1 MKIRGIK
8 KVGHNRYEVR
18 VRVTD
23 PRTNRPR
30 EVRPIMECKSVRDAV
45 ARQIELRDELKAKLA
60 GEAAPGRQRLR
71 DFVPAWLDGRLAAGK
86 LKPSSA
92 TKIALVWD
100 LHIEPAP
107 IADLFIDAIGPGDVE
122 RWLAALRKKRSLHG
136 SKGLSSGTV
145 LGYYLV
151 LRAILTVACSRA
163 RVPNPCDG
171 VETPAATRRRDN
183 FLTADELRTVLAQV
197 ERLAPGWYAAVL
209 LDAVTGLRWGELSA
223 LRWSDIDE
231 AAGVVRVERGN
242 FRGRVMESTKTDVV
256 KLVPLVPEVADA
268 LRAHRR
274 RLVAEQHPGVASG
287 LVFPSRT
294 GQLHRGSPLR
304 KVLDAACAGA
314 QLGRRVTPHGLRHT
328 ANDLLR
334 RVASGE
340 VVRSI
345 VGHVTTQM
353 THHYS
358 HVDTAEKTT
367 AARKVLA
374 LVHPRQTGEE
384 TGGGAVAVADEAS
397 GTA

>member
-107 IADLFIDAIGPGDVE
+107 IAGMFVEAIGPGDIE
-122 RWLAALRKKRSLHG
+122 RWLADLRKRRSLRG
-136 SKGLSSGTV
+136 DKSLSGQTV
-145 LGYYLV
+145 LGYYRV
-151 LRAILTVACSRA
+151 LRSILTVACARA

-171 VETPAATRRRDN
+171 VETPASAARRDN
-183 FLTADELRTVLAQV
+183 FLTADELRNVLAQV
-197 ERLAPGWYAAVL
+197 ERRSPTWYAAVL
-209 LDAVTGLRWGELSA
+209 LDVVTGLRWGELSA
-223 LRWSDIDE
+223 LRWSDVDE
-231 AAGVVRVERGN
+231 AAGVIRVERGN
-242 FRGRVMESTKTDVV
+242 FRGQEIASTKTGAV
-256 KLVPLVPEVADA
+256 KLVPLVPEVAEV
-268 LRAHRR
+268 LRTHRR
-274 RLVAEQHPGVASG
+274 RMVAEQHRGLASG
-287 LVFPSRT
+287 LVFPNAAGR
-294 GQLHRGSPLR
+294 LHKGTPLR
-304 KVLDAACAGA
+304 KVLDAACEAA

-340 VVRSI
+340 VVRAI

-358 HVDTAEKTT
+358 HVDTTEKAT
-367 AARKVLA
+367 AATRVLA
-374 LVHPRQTGEE
+374 LVRPTE
-384 TGGGAVAVADEAS
+384 TGGKTGGAVDAGPTSATADA
-397 GTA
+397 